1 MGVGNEALQVEQ
13 TYFPLE
19 FVDDPDDDELEQDLE
34 LMEDELLP
42 MLDDPDPDLKAF

>member
-19 FVDDPDDDELEQDLE
+19 FVDDPDDDDDPEQDLE

-42 MLDDPDPDLKAF
+42 ILDDPDLKAF